1 MTLAP
6 TVLPPTLD
14 ERFEAIGLAIVE
26 YALTGADLA
35 ALDGMFPKGG
45 DVRGSPT
52 DAAASI
58 AEIVDADRAWLARH
72 ETLGSL
78 ASGGLASRL
87 AKRPMRLTRSVAVGG
102 SPATHWF
109 ATWHQDFWYPE
120 PGYPERGY
128 QEIGDQAR
136 AAETAQRD
144 PHILAAMVVL
154 RVYLDDCEEDAGPL
168 EVLPGTHRDGRL
180 DRAAMAERVGSIAPL
195 LCLAVRG
202 DIVAMRPLLVH
213 RTQRAL
219 KPAPRRIIHLEYEPA
234 TSPH

>member
-14 ERFEAIGLAIVE
+14 ERFDVLGLAIVE

-35 ALDGMFPKGG
+35 ALDGMFPNSG
-45 DVRGSPT
+45 DVRGNAA
-52 DAAASI
+52 DAATTI

-72 ETLGSL
+72 ETLGGL
-78 ASGGLASRL
+78 ASGNLASRL
-87 AKRPMRLTRSVAVGG
+87 AKRPMRLTRSVAVDG

-109 ATWHQDFWYPE
+109 ATWHQDCRHQD
-120 PGYPERGY
+120 G
-128 QEIGDQAR
+128 AT
-136 AAETAQRD
+136 ETAERD

-154 RVYLDDCEEDAGPL
+154 RIHLDDCEEDAGPL

-180 DRAAMAERVGSIAPL
+180 DRSALAARVGSIAPL

-202 DIVAMRPLLVH
+202 DIVAMRPLLIH
-213 RTQRAL
+213 RSQRAL